1 MALLALASLA
11 IPDLARPGAPPHLAA
26 LYQAIGAQR
35 SMAGLQPLAPSPDL
49 ELLAAAWSQHIA
61 AKGKL
66 IHRDDLRHIMLERG
80 WWALTENLH
89 FSSRPFDPADVMSHW
104 MASRPHRANLLDP
117 NVTHIGLGTAVG
129 PEGHTFTVFNAARLT
144 PPAPDPKGEPVGGLI
159 APPGAR
165 KPSPVPRR

>member
-80 WWALTENLH
+80 SNP
-89 FSSRPFDPADVMSHW
+89 SSATKDPALARFPGILVTRRVMKS
-104 MASRPHRANLLDP
+104 
-117 NVTHIGLGTAVG
+117 
-129 PEGHTFTVFNAARLT
+129 AAY
-144 PPAPDPKGEPVGGLI
+144 PINDGIFFP
-159 APPGAR
+159 
-165 KPSPVPRR
+165 